1 MENNLTKL
9 ESKFRKILR
18 STEPYPVDFDQAWE
32 WVGYNQKSDA
42 KVALEKNFKEELNF
56 RKLAEVRLQQEGN
69 RKVKRPYEK
78 ILLTVDTFKM
88 FCMLAQTSK
97 GNEVR
102 EYFIKVEKR
111 LYQLTRDT
119 SYIETRDKSKKVRNM
134 FTGVL
139 QSHGIEKP
147 TEFMDIT
154 VGMKNTLNI
163 KAKKNDMDE
172 TELQK
177 VLLAETLSSLR
188 LNKLNADGFRE
199 VNPICLESSIDIQK
213 LIEKP
218 ILIPA

>member
-18 STEPYPVDFDQAWE
+18 SKESYPVDFDLAWE
-32 WVGYNQKSDA
+32 WVGYSRKDHA
-42 KVALEKNFKEELNF
+42 KKALIDNFKENDHFL
-56 RKLAEVRLQQEGN
+56 LVREM
-69 RKVKRPYEK
+69 VKRKQGGGALREK
-78 ILLTVDTFKM
+78 ILLTKDTFKM

-102 EYFIKVEKR
+102 EYFIKVEKK
-111 LYQLTRDT
+111 LYQLTSDT
-119 SYIETRDKSKKVRNM
+119 NYMETRDKSKKVRNM

-139 QSHGIEKP
+139 QNHGIEKP
-147 TEFMDIT
+147 TEFRDIT

-177 VLLAETLSSLR
+177 ILLAETLSSLR
-188 LNKLNADGFRE
+188 LNQLNADGFYE
-199 VNPICLESSIDIQK
+199 VNPICLESSTDIKK

-218 ILIPA
+218 ILISA

>member
-18 STEPYPVDFDQAWE
+18 SSEPYPVDFDQAWE
-32 WVGYNQKSDA
+32 WVGYSSKQKGKDSL
-42 KVALEKNFKEELNF
+42 VRNFIENDHYTRSVEM
-56 RKLAEVRLQQEGN
+56 
-69 RKVKRPYEK
+69 VKRKQGGGATKEK
-78 ILLTVDTFKM
+78 ILLTKDTFKM

-102 EYFIKVEKR
+102 EYFIKVEKK
-111 LYQLTRDT
+111 LYQLTSDT
-119 SYIETRDKSKKVRNM
+119 NYMETRDKSKKVRNM

-139 QSHGIEKP
+139 QNHGIEKP
-147 TEFMDIT
+147 TEFRDIT

-163 KAKKNDMDE
+163 KARKNDMDE

-177 VLLAETLSSLR
+177 ILLAETLSSLR
-188 LNKLNADGFRE
+188 LNQLNADGFYE
-199 VNPICLESSIDIQK
+199 VNPICLESSIDIKK

-218 ILIPA
+218 ILISA

>member
-18 STEPYPVDFDQAWE
+18 SKELYPVDFDLAWE
-32 WVGYNQKSDA
+32 WVGYSSKHKA
-42 KVALEKNFKEELNF
+42 KEMLENNFSENLNF
-56 RKLAEVRLQQEGN
+56 TRLAEVRLQQEGN

-78 ILLTVDTFKM
+78 ILLTKDTFKM

-102 EYFIKVEKR
+102 EYFIKVEKK
-111 LYQLTRDT
+111 LYQLTSDT
-119 SYIETRDKSKKVRNM
+119 NYMEIRDKSKKVRNM

-139 QSHGIEKP
+139 QNHGIEKP
-147 TEFMDIT
+147 NEFRDIT
-154 VGMKNTLNI
+154 FGMKNTLNI

-177 VLLAETLSSLR
+177 ILLAETLSSLR
-188 LNKLNADGFRE
+188 LNQLNADGFYE
-199 VNPICLESSIDIQK
+199 VNPICLESSTDIKK
-213 LIEKP
+213 LIDKP
-218 ILIPA
+218 ILISA